1 MDMITWGTGCHRDP
15 GGTRVLEV
23 RGVAVAMVMDGVV
36 GIGEV
41 LQVGITEV
49 LWANRTVAEVLLEVG
64 IIVEAIPEVGIV
76 VEVLMEL
83 GITEVLREVGIVVA
97 VLLVVRITEM
107 VIMVA
112 GITEEALPEV
122 GIIEE
127 VLLEVG
133 IIKEVL
139 MEDGIIE
146 EVPMVVRITE
156 VDPMVV
162 GTVEGPG
169 TIEAV
174 QAVGTVVGVPVGEVL
189 ELVGGRKRV
198 PLQEGVGTTG
208 VEEDGLQV
216 GVALGGM
223 IGDPEVVG
231 EVRDGRLVVGEG
243 GGMVEVGDGI
253 AVAEE
258 AGVMTEGMLQGGTTA
273 DEVAEA
279 IGAARVAGTG
289 EETHLH
295 QEEEAGEI
303 EGELQVLV
311 LSLLS
316 FPNAGICARA
326 RVCVHACA
334 CVAFA
339 VFTKPGIRITPLNVT
354 PLS

>member
-23 RGVAVAMVMDGVV
+23 RGVAVVMVMDGVV

-64 IIVEAIPEVGIV
+64 IIVGAIPEVGIV

-83 GITEVLREVGIVVA
+83 GITEVLLEVGIVVA
-97 VLLVVRITEM
+97 VLLVVRITVM
-107 VIMVA
+107 VIMVV
-112 GITEEALPEV
+112 GITEEVLLEDGIIEEALPEV

-127 VLLEVG
+127 VLLEDG

-139 MEDGIIE
+139 LEDGIIE
-146 EVPMVVRITE
+146 KVPMVVWIIE
-156 VDPMVV
+156 VEPMVV
-162 GTVEGPG
+162 GTIEGPG
-169 TIEAV
+169 TIGAV
-174 QAVGTVVGVPVGEVL
+174 LAVGTVVEVPVGEVL
-189 ELVGGRKRV
+189 VRVGGRKGV

-208 VEEDGLQV
+208 AEEDGLQE
-216 GVALGGM
+216 GVVLGGM
-223 IGDPEVVG
+223 IGDLEVVG

-243 GGMVEVGDGI
+243 GGMQEVEDGI

-258 AGVMTEGMLQGGTTA
+258 AGVMTEVMRQGGTTA

-303 EGELQVLV
+303 EGELQVLILILPSV
-311 LSLLS
+311 
-316 FPNAGICARA
+316 PN
-326 RVCVHACA
+326 
-334 CVAFA
+334 
-339 VFTKPGIRITPLNVT
+339 TRI
-354 PLS
+354 